1 MTLPTTY
8 SWFPRGHRLRIPY
21 QASEGRRVNAIGAYI
36 THGPG
41 AGRLLSRTWASLPK
55 SRAKRRRTSVD
66 ERAAAYGLTAD
77 EVGPID
83 SERLVTFIW
92 EVAGRPRGAPSN
104 WQRERPLMLVL
115 DNYSVHKSQVVATA
129 RPTLEAANI
138 YLVYL
143 PSYCPELSLI
153 EPVWNDVKQHH
164 LPTRSFVEVSD
175 LKRAVDDALASK
187 ARHLWDAHFKT
198 ANFDRLST

>member
-1 MTLPTTY
+1 MTDLGHLDEAGFTMTLPTTY
-8 SWFPRGHRLRIPY
+8 RWFPRGHRLRIPY

-55 SRAKRRRTSVD
+55 SRAKRRRKSLD
-66 ERAAAYGLTAD
+66 QMAAAHGLTAD

-92 EVAGRPRGAPSN
+92 EVAGRPQDAPSS

-129 RPTLEAANI
+129 RPRWRQRISTWSI
-138 YLVYL
+138 SRRTV
-143 PSYCPELSLI
+143 
-153 EPVWNDVKQHH
+153 
-164 LPTRSFVEVSD
+164 R
-175 LKRAVDDALASK
+175 
-187 ARHLWDAHFKT
+187 
-198 ANFDRLST
+198 NFR